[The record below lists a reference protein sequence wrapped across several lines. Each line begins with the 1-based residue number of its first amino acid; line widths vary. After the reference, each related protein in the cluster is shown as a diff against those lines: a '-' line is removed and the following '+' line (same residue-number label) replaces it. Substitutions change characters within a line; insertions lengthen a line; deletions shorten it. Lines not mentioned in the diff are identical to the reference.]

1 MKDKL
6 KKVISRR
13 IIVGFFL
20 ILYAF
25 IIIVSTR
32 SEYLQYKEIGTQY
45 VSIFKKN
52 IRTRYL
58 VLGVCFVISY
68 LIIYLS
74 NLGLKKS
81 LKDVFDREKKE
92 LPRLPNKSI
101 AFIVS
106 VIVAFIAQLILTEKY
121 LMFSNVPK
129 FGISDPVFGL
139 DASFYM
145 FQMPFI
151 KAVLIF
157 LICFLAILTIYISVF
172 YIATLNICLKGVEI
186 DDLKQNKFLKIL
198 LVFDFH
204 LLSSYLL
211 ALVSIDPLLLILYNL
226 H

>member
-74 NLGLKKS
+74 NLGK
-81 LKDVFDREKKE
+81 
-92 LPRLPNKSI
+92 
-101 AFIVS
+101 
-106 VIVAFIAQLILTEKY
+106 T
-121 LMFSNVPK
+121 
-129 FGISDPVFGL
+129 
-139 DASFYM
+139 
-145 FQMPFI
+145 
-151 KAVLIF
+151 F
-157 LICFLAILTIYISVF
+157 LIERKRSFHDYQISR
-172 YIATLNICLKGVEI
+172 LHL
-186 DDLKQNKFLKIL
+186 L
-198 LVFDFH
+198 LVW
-204 LLSSYLL
+204 
-211 ALVSIDPLLLILYNL
+211 LLLL
-226 H
+226 

>member
-81 LKDVFDREKKE
+81 LKDVFDREKRSFHDYQIS
-92 LPRLPNKSI
+92 RLH
-101 AFIVS
+101 
-106 VIVAFIAQLILTEKY
+106 L
-121 LMFSNVPK
+121 
-129 FGISDPVFGL
+129 
-139 DASFYM
+139 
-145 FQMPFI
+145 
-151 KAVLIF
+151 
-157 LICFLAILTIYISVF
+157 
-172 YIATLNICLKGVEI
+172 
-186 DDLKQNKFLKIL
+186 L
-198 LVFDFH
+198 LVW
-204 LLSSYLL
+204 
-211 ALVSIDPLLLILYNL
+211 LLLL
-226 H
+226 